1 MFEKLENMRKRFY
14 ELNGLIADPAVM
26 QRREEWQN
34 LVKEHAAL
42 EPVVESYE
50 RYLKAKAEM
59 ENCREMMHGDKEMA
73 ELAEAEYYELRGE
86 TEKLTEE
93 LKILTKTSLS
103 RYAAA
108 REARKRAFLRETL

>member
-42 EPVVESYE
+42 EPVVEAY
-50 RYLKAKAEM
+50 
-59 ENCREMMHGDKEMA
+59 
-73 ELAEAEYYELRGE
+73 
-86 TEKLTEE
+86 
-93 LKILTKTSLS
+93 
-103 RYAAA
+103 
-108 REARKRAFLRETL
+108 

>member
-42 EPVVESYE
+42 EPVVEAYE
-50 RYLKAKAEM
+50 RYLKATEEM
-59 ENCREMMHGDKEMA
+59 EACGSGV
-73 ELAEAEYYELRGE
+73 LRTARRNG
-86 TEKLTEE
+86 
-93 LKILTKTSLS
+93 KTY
-103 RYAAA
+103 RGA
-108 REARKRAFLRETL
+108 